1 MKGKGAFSGLKTGAE
16 TGESLVSLQMSHDT
30 PVMESIQLV
39 KAEQERDMH
48 KWNSEKLV
56 LESKMHELN
65 QSLKVKDDESTR
77 RENRIRK
84 KHKEELDQVEE
95 GYNDQFDEM

>member
-1 MKGKGAFSGLKTGAE
+1 MPRSRMVPPPKLFLQIR
-16 TGESLVSLQMSHDT
+16 VSS
-30 PVMESIQLV
+30 
-39 KAEQERDMH
+39 A
-48 KWNSEKLV
+48 SEKLV

-77 RENRIRK
+77 RENRMRK
-84 KHKEELDQVEE
+84 KHKEELEQVEE